1 MRYPYNTSSLVDPS
15 SIPLILLSE
24 VQTVLN
30 PYSSLLF
37 FYPNKCFQYPTIV
50 ALKHEETGTYSEK
63 ITKITP
69 FINENNWEG
78 VNYDQTKIIGKT

>member
-30 PYSSLLF
+30 PYSSLLI
-37 FYPNKCFQYPTIV
+37 FYPNIV
-50 ALKHEETGTYSEK
+50 ALKHEETGTHSEK

-69 FINENNWEG
+69 FINKNNWEG